1 MNETWKDVVGFEGYY
16 KVSNLGNVKSCDR
29 YVKCSRGLNKRLW
42 KGKLLTKIISSTRGY
57 EQVSLSVDG
66 KSHKVYVHRLVAEAF
81 LVGKHDTVNH
91 KDGNKLNNCVDN
103 LEWVSYSENNLH
115 AYAMGLK
122 SPSGGRNG
130 RKQNKC

>member
-1 MNETWKDVVGFEGYY
+1 MIEEWRDVVGFEGYY

-29 YVKCSRGLNKRLW
+29 YVNCSRGLNKRLW

-81 LVGKHDTVNH
+81 LTGKHDTVNH
-91 KDGNKLNNCVDN
+91 VDGNKLNNSVDN

-115 AYAMGLK
+115 AYAIGLK